1 MNEDDLNTGGVAD
14 GADPFDSAFD
24 SFVKGQVPEEEQG
37 TAGSGDSVDTGES
50 QEGSEASEEGSG
62 EVGDVED
69 NSGGSEDENTQ
80 GEQPAQ
86 GSETGE
92 NTESKS
98 DTKTSEKRVEDDP
111 VARRIQLLEDEL
123 AKLKSTNTPQA
134 SVKEETTPEEPVYS
148 SDEMESLKKY
158 KDEWGEVMK
167 GEALIRRGEYKELT
181 EYIFNQVFE
190 AISPLIRYVQDRS
203 PRDQY
208 RDLNS
213 EIEDYDDVRD
223 KAVDWVKTQ
232 PAFLQATYNEVIEK
246 GSVEQV
252 AELIRHFKETT
263 NYGKTAPAQTAAKPD
278 VRKVE
283 KKADPDVKRAAN
295 ALKLVQT
302 KQSNKAGS
310 ADPNDFDS
318 AFDEFA
324 KVKQIIAS
332 NRLF

>member
-1 MNEDDLNTGGVAD
+1 MGKDELNMESTAD
-14 GADPFDSAFD
+14 GSDPFDSAFD
-24 SFVKGQVPEEEQG
+24 SFVKGEIPEDKEEAG
-37 TAGSGDSVDTGES
+37 IREESGAAEGNEGSGKESEAGSGAGTAEPEEVGDTTNNTEGGDADEGEQS
-50 QEGSEASEEGSG
+50 AEGSETSESTQTKPVAKASEE
-62 EVGDVED
+62 
-69 NSGGSEDENTQ
+69 
-80 GEQPAQ
+80 
-86 GSETGE
+86 
-92 NTESKS
+92 
-98 DTKTSEKRVEDDP
+98 RVEDDP
-111 VARRIQLLEDEL
+111 VAKRIQLLEDEL

-134 SVKEETTPEEPVYS
+134 SVKEETAPEEPMYS
-148 SDEMESLKKY
+148 SDEVESLKKY

-208 RDLNS
+208 RDLKS

-324 KVKQIIAS
+324 KVK
-332 NRLF
+332 